1 MDENAAQLCI
11 AYKCGRMQLMK
22 SLTDDKPQ
30 LIDTGMLIKSCKW
43 SPNGNVLAVAGS
55 LLDAP
60 ENNKGVV

>member
-1 MDENAAQLCI
+1 
-11 AYKCGRMQLMK
+11 MK
-22 SLTDDKPQ
+22 SLTDDVPN

-55 LLDAP
+55 LIDGP

>member
-1 MDENAAQLCI
+1 
-11 AYKCGRMQLMK
+11 MQFMK
-22 SLTDDKPQ
+22 NLTDDKCAI
-30 LIDTGMLIKSCKW
+30 IDTGMLIKSCKW